1 LAFIGVEKTTIMNFK
16 FLIISAVIMSGFVGT
31 AFAEEHIER
40 CLEYTNG
47 VCTSVLPEVYAPIK
61 EYSQEEIDEMK
72 YKAVQITMNGG
83 TFLIEFFPED
93 APNTVH
99 NFLELVES
107 GYYDGIVFHRI
118 IPGFMIQ
125 AGDPNTKDP
134 DSDRE
139 TWGQGG
145 PGYQIREEFNV
156 IQHDRGIVSMART
169 NHPDTAGSQFFIVLE
184 DSPHLDG
191 QYTVFGRLIP
201 GIPSSFHALDLIE
214 KLGTDASDRP
224 VDILDATILTAT
236 ILDPYTTA
244 GLVPADRNQS
254 VIETV
259 KHGGGTTQTYFN
271 DRHKVAFDLPYRW
284 AVTEATGEHF
294 GVIIEPTDLEHNVK
308 SQVEKSG
315 FIPKVIVTSEERDP
329 REDAGVSPAFFSV
342 EGGDDPKILGNYVF
356 ENEDGRKALLKTTTQ
371 NFETPEGTV
380 QFKIIQ
386 LTFINSESQYSI
398 IYVNVTEWFRYEL
411 GAWLQT
417 VENFE
422 IMIDGRM
429 QPINFDDGPIFKQL
443 IADAKA
449 KPEPES
455 LPPVRIGGCLIATA
469 TYGSELAPQVQ
480 LLREIRDNTVL
491 QTQSGTS
498 FMIAFNQ
505 FYYSFSPAIAD
516 YERENTVF
524 KETVKLILTPLLTS
538 LTLLQYADIDSEY
551 DMLGYGIG
559 IILLNIGMYFVAPA
573 VLITKI
579 RSFYK
584 LQ

>member
-1 LAFIGVEKTTIMNFK
+1 
-16 FLIISAVIMSGFVGT
+16 MSGFVGT

-134 DSDRE
+134 DSNRE

-145 PGYQIREEFNV
+145 PGYQIKEEFNV

-224 VDILDATILTAT
+224 VDILEATILTAT
-236 ILDPYTTA
+236 ILDPYTSA

-254 VIETV
+254 ITKTV
-259 KHGGGTTQTYFN
+259 KQGGGITQTYFN
-271 DRHKVAFDLPYRW
+271 DLHKVAFDLPYRW
-284 AVTEATGEHF
+284 SVTEATGEHF

-315 FIPKVIVTSEERDP
+315 FIPKVIVTSEKRDP

-429 QPINFDDGPIFKQL
+429 QPINFDDGPVFKQL